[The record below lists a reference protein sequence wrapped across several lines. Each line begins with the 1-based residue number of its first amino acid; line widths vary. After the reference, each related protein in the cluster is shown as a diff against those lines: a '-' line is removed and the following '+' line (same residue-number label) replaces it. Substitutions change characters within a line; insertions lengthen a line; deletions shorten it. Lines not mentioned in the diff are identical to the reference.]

1 MKNKLYVKATHYNS
15 SHKGTQILMD
25 FVNEYNEL
33 TPGVYEIAF
42 PLTDRDVE
50 TIANELDYKLS
61 PENLHEDG
69 EISNA
74 EADRKARKLMTVVHN
89 LRKYCN
95 KNKLKPPNITEA
107 WD

>member
-1 MKNKLYVKATHYNS
+1 MKNRLYAKATHYNS

-33 TPGVYEIAF
+33 TPGVYEIVF
-42 PLTDRDVE
+42 PLTDKDVE
-50 TIANELDYKLS
+50 TIANELDYKLA
-61 PENLHEDG
+61 PELLHEDG

-74 EADRKARKLMTVVHN
+74 EADRKGQKLMTVVHN

-95 KNKLKPPNITEA
+95 KNKLKTPNISEA